1 MRWVGRQIT
10 TCEVPARDYSL
21 PLTLSPSLPLS
32 PAATSLSLA
41 HKYAITTHLIY
52 LLSYPCKYFANYVRD
67 GSTCI

>member
-10 TCEVPARDYSL
+10 TCEVPARDYSASIS
-21 PLTLSPSLPLS
+21 LSPSRGD
-32 PAATSLSLA
+32 LSLA